1 MAPSKRGPAMVDQ
14 LIWRRAFDALQF
26 AGMTDPVS
34 RREWLKTVG
43 AVGAGALV
51 SRDALESGHPA
62 VTPVSSATPSPHA
75 PGDIIDLTST
85 SEIFIPPR
93 GRSYMKFSYDFPE
106 PSVAFGDYRFGF
118 LVFTDENTYGL
129 DRAALRAEGDGDAL
143 RVTCDR
149 FVWAGGQAT
158 APGRL
163 VASLRRDGTTIEWDA
178 TVEMERPIKTVTT
191 IVRGVPRGQLSFGAG
206 GFFDPRDG
214 ESLVGYPFGG
224 GDLNA
229 SGSMTTP
236 LLMIQTPAGDVVY
249 VSSLDSRVR
258 PKRFYLAPGEAS
270 YRVEAIHEH
279 DAWRNDTRVE
289 LPKWRLGRAA
299 SADAAAA
306 THFAHI
312 ERAFSIPNWESRSDV
327 PAWLRRTALV
337 TTLHGTHY
345 TGYIFNDYARMLEIL
360 RWMSTQIPGDR
371 VLVFISAWDGRY
383 YWDYPTYKVS
393 ERMGGD
399 AGFRRLIDEGHTL
412 GFRFMPMFGMNSANK
427 KLPSWPSIA
436 DAVTH
441 KIDGDEYD
449 LNWVDW
455 NNDRHQD
462 GWLGYMNLGADS
474 WRRHLEGRIAD
485 VVQRYG
491 VDAYFLDIAG
501 GHVNSTNG
509 DMHEGTRR
517 LVSDLRSRFP
527 NVLGV
532 GEMPYDALHGF
543 IPLYHAGGGPRWQ
556 KYSRF
561 FQHLSSPAP
570 GRGSSGVHESGF
582 GHFNNETLSLSPNAI
597 PTLQV
602 VDDTFAKYRDVM
614 AAIIQRAKQRAGI
627 G

>member
-1 MAPSKRGPAMVDQ
+1 MS
-14 LIWRRAFDALQF
+14 
-26 AGMTDPVS
+26 
-34 RREWLKTVG
+34 

-51 SRDALESGHPA
+51 SRDALDAAPLPA
-62 VTPVSSATPSPHA
+62 APAASVPAAAQP
-75 PGDIIDLTST
+75 PGDIVDLTST

-93 GRSYMKFSYDFPE
+93 GRAYQKFSFDFPE
-106 PSVAFGDYRFGF
+106 PSVVFGDYRFGF

-129 DRAALRAEGDGDAL
+129 DRSALRAEGNGDAMRL
-143 RVTCDR
+143 ICDR
-149 FVWAGGQAT
+149 FVCAGGQQQAT
-158 APGRL
+158 GRL
-163 VASLRRDGTTIEWDA
+163 VASLRRTGTTIEWDA
-178 TVEMERPIKTVTT
+178 VVETERPIKTITT
-191 IVRGVPRGQLSFGAG
+191 IVRGVPRGQVSFGAG
-206 GFFDPRDG
+206 GFTDARDN
-214 ESLVGYPFGG
+214 EWLFGYPFGG

-229 SGSMTTP
+229 SGSMSTP
-236 LLMIQTPAGDVVY
+236 LLMIQTPPGEVVY
-249 VSSLDSRVR
+249 VSSLDNHVR
-258 PKRFYLAPGEAS
+258 PKRFYLAPGESS

-279 DAWRNDTRVE
+279 DAWRDDTRVE
-289 LPKWRLGRAA
+289 LPTWRLGRAS
-299 SADAAAA
+299 SADAAI
-306 THFAHI
+306 TDHMAHI
-312 ERAFSIPNWESRSDV
+312 ERDFALPDWESRSDV
-327 PAWLRRTALV
+327 PAWLRRTAMV
-337 TTLHGTHY
+337 TTLHGMHY
-345 TGYIFNDYARMLEIL
+345 TGYVFNDYAKMLEIL

-371 VLVFISAWDGRY
+371 VLVFMSAWDGRY
-383 YWDYPTYKVS
+383 YWDYPTYNVS
-393 ERMGGD
+393 DRMGGE
-399 AGFRRLIDEGHTL
+399 AGFRRLIDEGHKL
-412 GFRFMPMFGMNSANK
+412 GFRFMPMFGINAANK

-436 DAVTH
+436 DAITH
-441 KIDGDEYD
+441 KIDGDVYD

-485 VVQRYG
+485 MIQRYR

-509 DMHEGTRR
+509 DMHEGTKR
-517 LVSDLRSRFP
+517 LVTDLRSRFP
-527 NVLGV
+527 SVLCV

-543 IPLYHAGGGPRWQ
+543 IPLYHAGGAPRWH

-582 GHFNNETLSLSPNAI
+582 GHFNDETLSLSPNAI

-602 VDDTFAKYRDVM
+602 VDDTFSKYREVM